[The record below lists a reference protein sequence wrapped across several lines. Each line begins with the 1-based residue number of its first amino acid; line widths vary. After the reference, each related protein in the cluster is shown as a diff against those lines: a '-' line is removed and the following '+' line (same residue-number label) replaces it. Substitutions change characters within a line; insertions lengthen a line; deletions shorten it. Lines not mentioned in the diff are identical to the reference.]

1 MMINKYEL
9 DRIKLEI
16 RRARNLICKRI
27 LQFVGFIGGG
37 IAILM
42 VLG

>member
-9 DRIKLEI
+9 DRIKLEK